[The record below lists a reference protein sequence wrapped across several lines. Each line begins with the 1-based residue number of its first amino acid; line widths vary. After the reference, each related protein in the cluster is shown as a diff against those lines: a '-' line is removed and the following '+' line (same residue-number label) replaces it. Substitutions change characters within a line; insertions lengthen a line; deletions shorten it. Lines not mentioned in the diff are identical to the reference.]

1 MSLSNRVHHLRGY
14 RSGRVAVPLLIVG
27 PVLLCALYGLLPA
40 GTGAQSSI
48 SVTTE
53 LVVLPVSVT
62 DSKGTFVSGLRLENF
77 RVLEDGRPQKITLF
91 ADEDNPI
98 TVGLIVDHSR
108 SMGPK
113 LPGVA
118 EAVLTFAHSS
128 NSEDEMFVVDF
139 GDSVSIE
146 HMGGKDFTSD
156 PKELEQA
163 VAAVTARGR
172 TALYDAIIQGLDQLR
187 RGRRDKKALV
197 IVSDGGDNASAHK
210 FGDVLDLA
218 RRSHAV
224 IYAIG
229 LVGDR
234 SEEENPEVLKK
245 LCRETGGIAFFPRPE
260 ESVPDIS
267 KRIARDLREQYT
279 LAYAP
284 EKKAKTEAFRKIAV
298 EVSAPGHG
306 KMHVRTRAGYS
317 PEPEK
322 GSPPQ
327 PGRST
332 P

>member
-1 MSLSNRVHHLRGY
+1 MRLGNWSHHPKGHHGER
-14 RSGRVAVPLLIVG
+14 ATVPLLILASFVFG
-27 PVLLCALYGLLPA
+27 AVYTLFTA
-40 GTGAQSSI
+40 GAGAQSSI

-62 DSKGTFVSGLRLENF
+62 DSKGTFVSGLGINNF
-77 RVLEDGRPQKITLF
+77 RVLEDGTPQKITLF
-91 ADEDNPI
+91 ADEDNPV

-118 EAVLTFAHSS
+118 EAVFMFAHSS
-128 NSEDEMFVVDF
+128 DPEDEMFVVDF
-139 GDSVSIE
+139 SDRVSVE
-146 HMGGKDFTSD
+146 RFGGKDFTSD
-156 PKELEQA
+156 PKELEEA
-163 VAAVTARGR
+163 VAAVTASGR

-197 IVSDGGDNASAHK
+197 IVSDGGDNASGNK

-245 LCRETGGIAFFPRPE
+245 LCRETGGIAFFPRPDE
-260 ESVPDIS
+260 PVPEIS

-279 LAYAP
+279 LGYAP
-284 EKKAKTEAFRKIAV
+284 DKKAKTEAFRKIAV
-298 EVSAPGHG
+298 EVSAPGRG

-322 GSPPQ
+322 GPPAQ
-327 PGRST
+327 PGRSAR
-332 P
+332 